1 MPKLMKRIGSIV
13 LVAALLSGLLP
24 QDVSPPQVEALA
36 AYSYIDIAGHPAAAA
51 IQRWTELGVATGI
64 RTVDGYMFYPDKTA
78 TRAEFFTFF
87 NHVLNDSVTTPV
99 WQYAD
104 VSADKWYYRELTKA
118 VAAGLIQGKTEN
130 MMRPDDPITRQEVVV
145 LLAQSMGLYAPN
157 ASALGEYCSDSDSVG
172 VFARGYVAAFFEKGW
187 LEKNKDRPFEPYK
200 LITRAEAMTMLDTW
214 LRYVPSGSNF
224 MSNASLTGNLLM
236 RYPGVDIINMKID
249 GDVILGDGVG
259 QGNFALRNCT
269 VNGRLVI
276 RGGGPNSVNLSGTKI
291 SGGIY
296 VYNPNGATRIYN
308 TNSTVRTGVVTA
320 RTTTFFEGE
329 GIASVEVPDNAIL
342 GSYFTFTD
350 TSLDSLMIN
359 KPLTRVTVN
368 RGTIDNLLVQS
379 GGESTS
385 IALNGAGVNFLDIK
399 APNVT
404 VTGNGTIDTAV
415 IDAPGANLAM
425 WPRLISIAP
434 GLSVIIGGS
443 VVKGPDLGDTD
454 DARPNTVSRAD
465 AAMAVRRDTPQ
476 TGGSTLA
483 LATVAGSSYNQVNIT
498 QSAGTALQISEL
510 RRLAYWVGF
519 FVPVPANYQNPVIK
533 ASYTFE
539 SPSSP
544 SQPDAEYSLPVVR
557 QDGVN
562 GVIVYI
568 PAKLDFL
575 GVGAIDT
582 IINFTWGD
590 ATYEKIRFKAEGLKV
605 APPTDAQSKTLAAQF
620 ANAVY
625 RAYDGLHTYS
635 GSEALRRL
643 LDGDNALG
651 LDLRGLSS
659 YSAIDKQRFLAQMYV
674 DRAQLT
680 TKKAIQAYLTEK
692 TNFVGALY
700 AVNHAISA
708 PEMRGILERSDY
720 ADQLNIDVTARS
732 SYGGLSGIGK
742 SAVAN
747 DMLLQRKTGYATEA
761 LVKAQFDKS
770 VAARQT
776 AEVALLA
783 LINNSVDATALLKI
797 MDNKTYGP
805 QLGIG
810 GEPYTK
816 APADLKKKAAQKV
829 IDKKPFR
836 TLEEVI
842 AILSPPEQ
850 YIPPKIDPDDDPA
863 ITAITSD
870 PAALRLVIGKS
881 GVLLPRVNAPSGYW
895 SSPTSLKRVTIDVKN
910 NPTTA
915 KVVDAQVAS
924 GTGLVVTGLMKG
936 SATLTLSVKDAKEK
950 VYKTTVKVDVV
961 DAVPTT
967 NIELDQQTIDISK
980 GQSRQIRAILTP
992 AGATG
997 EITWYADKQSDAG
1010 GNLIDIVTVSGVG
1023 STCMITGVNAGF
1035 TNIVA
1040 EAENGMKALC
1050 KVFVGD
1056 EESKVLLEKYSAT
1069 VGVDCYVDIVGRLSP
1084 VASSVRTLTYESENP
1099 AYVMIDNP
1107 LTGTVKGIKDTSD
1120 AYPDG
1125 VKITVRSA
1133 AYPNAVPAVFT
1144 VKVDPN
1150 KHGVYLSER
1159 GPITLYKNGYKDL
1172 YVEIAPKGSDTPVW
1186 NIIGSDKVL
1195 KVEPDKD
1202 DPTHA
1207 RVTGLTAGKAQ
1218 IVVSLQNDHEA
1229 TAVCDFEVLNTE
1241 LKVTVKPTEMT
1252 KTPLVVGDPVNGT
1265 RFLAVTFSPAPNNTK
1280 VDYRSLDE
1288 TIAKV
1293 DQDGLVTAVKQGSTR
1308 VVVRPQA
1315 NGQEIL
1321 IDVKVTEIP
1330 LTEIAVQS
1338 EITLNLNETHTLP
1351 IRFFPDTASNKDL
1364 LWTSND
1370 GGTVR
1375 VDSKTGFMT
1384 AIRTTMSSQTSI
1396 VRDPITGQPVYDII
1410 VKPDGTTETSLNPRE
1425 EMITVNKPVTITVNA
1440 LGIADPKKAI
1450 KAILVTVLDRETTK
1464 VNEVKI
1470 VLEDWIINAGRTR
1483 QLSVVF
1489 NDNDPNN
1496 MPANRNVTWDS
1507 DNTAVATV
1515 NASGLVTAVAPGI
1528 AGITVHAEDGGKSHT
1543 VRVVVAPVGVTGV
1556 LFEGLSTSQS
1566 GQWMK
1571 MNMNDLSG
1579 INTRFKVTPEGT
1591 SDSRLN
1597 WSSSNESAVSVTD
1610 GGLLKAVSFGA
1621 SEIKVS
1627 PYSDLTNGTATP
1639 RSVMEDPKDVA
1650 WPIIS
1655 DGNPETLKL
1664 MAQSGIKKVATA
1676 TSIQNEYVFLENGAY
1691 YTLKDP
1697 NGHDLLLDSPI
1708 PLVVRNPLVGA
1719 PASFTAVVFNT
1730 PPDGLV
1736 VRLDAPMTSGVYQIP
1751 VDVNTPITAAI
1762 TPANSKLSSVVWTD
1776 DKGVVLKSE
1785 TSGEHTSAYTVKP
1798 TAEGDIKLTCTV
1810 TMDAYTVPL
1819 AGTAKEWPN
1828 PEGKV
1833 TFTQTVTL
1841 RAVVTKPTAVEISRG
1856 DDNGDLYAK
1865 AGTTLQM
1872 NAKVTPATASD
1883 KTVKWTR
1890 NDAAIGDIDPVTGLI
1905 TLNGAPGDLII
1916 TATCNGDTTVKAA
1929 MTIKIKPLISPT
1941 AITFAASGTSL
1952 SVGSLTSITAF
1963 LSFDAEGLA
1972 YQQYTRQD
1980 INWSVDRSGFISF
1993 DATDHDSVIEITGL
2007 SAGTV
2012 TLTATS
2018 GDGKV
2023 KGSCTITVT
2032 EPGTAAPPESVVGLA
2047 LPIGLRYAQALP
2059 DLANIHNDEQIV
2071 SAVYRSDNPAVASV
2085 DANGVISANQNGE
2098 ATLSVTYKGN
2108 TLRMRVSVDG
2118 KEAKKLKLR
2127 SSARVILGDKIT
2139 LRPDITP
2146 FDATAYIWSSSD
2158 SSVASVS
2165 PAGEVVGLK
2174 TGRAAI
2180 TLVSADGS
2188 LTSKCTVYVSDA
2200 PSVRV
2205 TKVRLNAKT
2214 RTLYKGDTFNLEA
2227 VVSPSNAPYSGVSW
2241 YSSNPAAVRVDPYG
2255 NVYALAGGRATITAV
2270 TDDGALTASMT
2281 ITVKVRVEAI
2291 GLSASEM
2298 KLEVGDVKRL
2308 AATVTPADATT
2319 TTVTWKSSDSSVAS
2333 VGADGRV
2340 VAKKEGE
2347 VTITARCDGKSA
2359 TLKIQVS
2366 AKKAAEPSASSAK

>member
-24 QDVSPPQVEALA
+24 QDVSPPQVDALA
-36 AYSYIDIAGHPAAAA
+36 AYSYIDIADHPAAAA

-87 NHVLNDSVTTPV
+87 NHVLNDSVTAPV
-99 WQYAD
+99 WQYVD
-104 VSADKWYYRELTKA
+104 VSADKWYYSELTKA

-157 ASALGEYCSDSDSVG
+157 ASSLDQYCSDSDRVG
-172 VFARGYVAAFFEKGW
+172 YFARGYVAAFYEKGW
-187 LEKNKDRPFEPYK
+187 LTKNKDKPFEPDK
-200 LITRAEAMTMLDTW
+200 TITRAEAMTMLDNW
-214 LRYVPSGSNF
+214 LRYVPSGGNY
-224 MSNASLTGNLLM
+224 MSNANLTGNLLM
-236 RYPGVDIINMKID
+236 RYPGVDIINMRID

-269 VNGRLVI
+269 INGRLVI

-296 VYNPNGATRIYN
+296 VFNPNGATRIYN
-308 TNSTVRTGVVTA
+308 TNGTVRTGVVTA

-329 GIASVEVPDNAIL
+329 GIASVEVPEDAVL
-342 GSYFTFTD
+342 GSYFTFTN

-359 KPLTRVTVN
+359 KPLTKVTVN
-368 RGTIDNLLVQS
+368 NGIVDNLLVQS
-379 GGESTS
+379 GGEDTS

-399 APNVT
+399 ANNVT

-434 GLSVIIGGS
+434 GLSVIIAGN
-443 VVKGPDLGDTD
+443 VVKGPELGDAD
-454 DARPNTVSRAD
+454 DARPNTVSRGD

-483 LATVAGSSYNQVNIT
+483 LATVQGSTYNQVNIT
-498 QSAGTALQISEL
+498 QSAGTALQISDL

-539 SPSSP
+539 APSSP
-544 SQPDAEYSLPVVR
+544 AQPDAEYSLPVVR
-557 QDGVN
+557 QDNVN

-568 PAKLDFL
+568 PAKLDFA
-575 GVGAIDT
+575 GAGSIDT
-582 IINFTWGD
+582 IVSFTWGD

-659 YSAIDKQRFLAQMYV
+659 YSATDKQRFLAQMYV

-680 TKKAIQAYLTEK
+680 SKKAVQAYITEK

-720 ADQLNIDVTARS
+720 ADQLDIEVGART
-732 SYGGLSGIGK
+732 SYGGLSSLGK
-742 SAVAN
+742 TAVAN

-776 AEVALLA
+776 AEVTLLSM
-783 LINNSVDATALLKI
+783 INNSADAAALLKI

-810 GEPYTK
+810 GAPYTT
-816 APADLKKKAAQKV
+816 APADLKRKAAQKV

-850 YIPPKIDPDDDPA
+850 YIPPKIDPDDDPV
-863 ITAITSD
+863 INAITSD
-870 PAALRLVIGKS
+870 PAAMRLVIGKS
-881 GVLLPRVNAPSGYW
+881 GVLMPRVSAPSGYW
-895 SSPTSLKRVTIDVKN
+895 SSPTSLKRVTVDIKS
-910 NPTTA
+910 NPATA
-915 KVVDAQVAS
+915 KVVDARVAS
-924 GTGLVVTGLMKG
+924 GTGLVVTGLVKG
-936 SATLTLSVKDAKEK
+936 TATLTLSVKDAKDK
-950 VYKTTVKVDVV
+950 VYKTTVKVDVI

-967 NIELDQQTIDISK
+967 NVELDQPAIDISK
-980 GQSRQIRAILTP
+980 GQARQIRAIVTP

-997 EITWYADKQSDAG
+997 ELTWYADKQLDAN

-1023 STCMITGVNAGF
+1023 SSCMVTGVNAGF
-1035 TNIVA
+1035 TNIVV
-1040 EAENGMKALC
+1040 EAENGMKAIC

-1069 VGVDCYVDIVGRLSP
+1069 IGVECYVDIVGRLSP
-1084 VASSVRTLTYESENP
+1084 VASSVRTLTYESDNP
-1099 AYVMIDNP
+1099 DYVMIDNP
-1107 LTGTVKGIKDTSD
+1107 LTGTVKGVKDTSD

-1133 AYPNAVPAVFT
+1133 AYPNAAPAVFT
-1144 VKVDPN
+1144 VKVDPS

-1186 NIIGSDKVL
+1186 NIVGSDNVL
-1195 KVEPDKD
+1195 KVEMDKD

-1207 RVTGLTAGKAQ
+1207 RVTGLNGGKAQ
-1218 IVVSLQNDHEA
+1218 IVVSLQKDHEA

-1265 RFLAVTFSPAPNNTK
+1265 RFIAVTFSPTPSNAK
-1280 VDYRSLDE
+1280 IDYRSLDE

-1384 AIRTTMSSQTSI
+1384 AIRTTLSSQTSI

-1410 VKPDGTTETSLNPRE
+1410 QLPGGNTETSLNPRE
-1425 EMITVNKPVTITVNA
+1425 EIIIVNKPVTITVNA
-1440 LGIADPKKAI
+1440 LGISDPKKAI

-1464 VNEVKI
+1464 VNKVEIPLANWVI
-1470 VLEDWIINAGRTR
+1470 DAGGTR

-1496 MPANRNVTWDS
+1496 MPANRNVKWSSNRPDI
-1507 DNTAVATV
+1507 ATV
-1515 NASGLVTAVAPGI
+1515 NASGEVTAIRPGI
-1528 AGITVHAEDGGKSHT
+1528 AGITVTAEDGGEFDL
-1543 VRVVVAPVGVTGV
+1543 VQIVVAPVSVADV
-1556 LFEGLSTSQS
+1556 LFEGLQNSAS
-1566 GQWMK
+1566 GDWME
-1571 MNMNDLSG
+1571 MNMGGLSS
-1579 INTRFKVTPEGT
+1579 INTRYTILPHTP

-1597 WSSSNESAVSVTD
+1597 WSSSNTNAVTVTD
-1610 GGLLKAVSFGA
+1610 GLLKAVNFGA
-1621 SEIKVS
+1621 SEIRVS
-1627 PYSDLTNGTATP
+1627 PYSDLTSGSATP
-1639 RSVMEDPKDVA
+1639 RSVMNDEAVVKV
-1650 WPIIS
+1650 PIIS
-1655 DGNPETLKL
+1655 DITL
-1664 MAQSGIKKVATA
+1664 MAQSGITKNA
-1676 TSIQNEYVFLENGAY
+1676 TSTALAEDEYVFLENGAF

-1697 NGHDLLLDSPI
+1697 NGHDLLLDKPI
-1708 PLVVRNPLVGA
+1708 PLVVRNPRVND
-1719 PASFTAVVFNT
+1719 PNSFTAVVFNT

-1736 VRLDAPMTSGVYQIP
+1736 VRLETSQTSGVYQIP
-1751 VDVNTPITAAI
+1751 LNRNTPITAAI

-1776 DKGVVLKSE
+1776 VTDPDNKKVLKSD
-1785 TSGEHTSAYTVKP
+1785 TSGDHTATFMASP
-1798 TAEGDIKLTCTV
+1798 TSVNDIKLMCTA
-1810 TMDAYTVPL
+1810 TMDAYTVQL
-1819 AGTAKEWPN
+1819 ANTDKAWQN
-1828 PEGKV
+1828 PEGTV
-1833 TFTQTVTL
+1833 TFTQTITL
-1841 RAVVTKPTAVEISRG
+1841 RPVVTKPTAVTVSRKDGYSG
-1856 DDNGDLYAK
+1856 DVYARAGDTIDMK
-1865 AGTTLQM
+1865 AD
-1872 NAKVTPATASD
+1872 VTPLTASD
-1883 KTVKWTR
+1883 R
-1890 NDAAIGDIDPVTGLI
+1890 DI
-1905 TLNGAPGDLII
+1905 
-1916 TATCNGDTTVKAA
+1916 
-1929 MTIKIKPLISPT
+1929 
-1941 AITFAASGTSL
+1941 
-1952 SVGSLTSITAF
+1952 
-1963 LSFDAEGLA
+1963 
-1972 YQQYTRQD
+1972 
-1980 INWSVDRSGFISF
+1980 
-1993 DATDHDSVIEITGL
+1993 
-2007 SAGTV
+2007 
-2012 TLTATS
+2012 
-2018 GDGKV
+2018 
-2023 KGSCTITVT
+2023 
-2032 EPGTAAPPESVVGLA
+2032 
-2047 LPIGLRYAQALP
+2047 
-2059 DLANIHNDEQIV
+2059 
-2071 SAVYRSDNPAVASV
+2071 
-2085 DANGVISANQNGE
+2085 
-2098 ATLSVTYKGN
+2098 
-2108 TLRMRVSVDG
+2108 
-2118 KEAKKLKLR
+2118 KE
-2127 SSARVILGDKIT
+2127 
-2139 LRPDITP
+2139 
-2146 FDATAYIWSSSD
+2146 
-2158 SSVASVS
+2158 
-2165 PAGEVVGLK
+2165 
-2174 TGRAAI
+2174 
-2180 TLVSADGS
+2180 
-2188 LTSKCTVYVSDA
+2188 
-2200 PSVRV
+2200 
-2205 TKVRLNAKT
+2205 
-2214 RTLYKGDTFNLEA
+2214 
-2227 VVSPSNAPYSGVSW
+2227 
-2241 YSSNPAAVRVDPYG
+2241 
-2255 NVYALAGGRATITAV
+2255 
-2270 TDDGALTASMT
+2270 
-2281 ITVKVRVEAI
+2281 
-2291 GLSASEM
+2291 
-2298 KLEVGDVKRL
+2298 
-2308 AATVTPADATT
+2308 
-2319 TTVTWKSSDSSVAS
+2319 WKS
-2333 VGADGRV
+2333 R
-2340 VAKKEGE
+2340 
-2347 VTITARCDGKSA
+2347 
-2359 TLKIQVS
+2359 Q
-2366 AKKAAEPSASSAK
+2366 PSRKWRIWT